1 MSAQVRQSRPSA
13 DARAGKWERH
23 VGSARIVWA
32 RLTDEEL
39 LKSEGEA
46 ERLAGLVQE
55 RYAISRET
63 ADRNVRNFLQQFK
76 L

>member
-1 MSAQVRQSRPSA
+1 MSPLRQQQPTA
-13 DARAGKWERH
+13 DARAGKWQRH

-39 LKSEGEA
+39 LQSEGQA

-63 ADRNVRNFLQQFK
+63 ADRKVRNFLQQFN